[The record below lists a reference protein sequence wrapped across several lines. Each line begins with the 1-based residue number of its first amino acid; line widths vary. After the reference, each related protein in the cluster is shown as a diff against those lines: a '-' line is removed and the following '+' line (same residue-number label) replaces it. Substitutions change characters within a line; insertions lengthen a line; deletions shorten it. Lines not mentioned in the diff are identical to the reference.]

1 MNKLTLSEQALYYG
15 NVKMPKGFEI
25 NHDKLLG
32 DIIKLHLY
40 LVKSGTKQIDI

>member
-25 NHDKLLG
+25 NPLNFTKSIMDSLYNKTPFTF
-32 DIIKLHLY
+32 IQNIK
-40 LVKSGTKQIDI
+40 